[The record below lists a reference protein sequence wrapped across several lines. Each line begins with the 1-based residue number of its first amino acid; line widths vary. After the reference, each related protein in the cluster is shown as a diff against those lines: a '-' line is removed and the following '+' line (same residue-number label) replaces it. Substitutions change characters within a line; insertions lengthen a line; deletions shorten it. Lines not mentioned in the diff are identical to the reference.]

1 MQTSTI
7 EIGRVIRFGRG
18 WADVSVDRKVRRVP
32 VRPDLLIRV
41 GDSLMIVHDQAMS
54 CLRPPQ

>member
-7 EIGRVIRFGRG
+7 EIGRVIRLGRG
-18 WADVSVDRKVRRVP
+18 WADVSINRKTRRVS

-41 GDSLMIVHDQAMS
+41 GDSLKIVHDQAVS
-54 CLRPPQ
+54 CLRPQ